1 MDNNRDSRKPII
13 TNQFPKQN
21 SNLSIASLVLGI
33 ITLAAFWVPILPIIT
48 GLTGLATG
56 VINLIEKRNG
66 STMAIIG
73 IVLSSIGLLLGIISF
88 IIFLLSLSQDNNNF
102 YIIGQLLNFL

>member
-1 MDNNRDSRKPII
+1 MDNNEYSRKPIV

-33 ITLAAFWVPILPIIT
+33 ITLATFWVPILPIIT
-48 GLTGLATG
+48 GLIGLATG
-56 VINLIEKRNG
+56 IINIIEKRNG
-66 STMAIIG
+66 SAMAIVS

-88 IIFLLSLSQDNNNF
+88 IIFLLTLTNDNDNF
-102 YIIGQLLNFL
+102 YIISQLLNFL